1 VEGGNVHRPALIGRG
16 VPAGSAV
23 LLVLLFALCGG
34 ASATSSPPRHA
45 FPVTVKAANG
55 KVTIR
60 HRPRR
65 IVSLSPTATEDLFA
79 IGAGRQVVAVDEF
92 SDYPKQTPRT
102 KLSPYTPNVEAIA
115 GYRPDLVVVATDANN
130 VVRALGKLHVP
141 VLLDPAT
148 TNLAGAYTQIR
159 QLGAAT
165 GHRRAAGALVTKIR
179 KRIASLVASVP
190 KKNLSVYH
198 ELSPSHYSAT
208 SSTFIGSI
216 YRLFKLKN
224 IADRADSS
232 GSPYPQLSDEYIIS
246 ANPDLIVLADTTCCG
261 QNAGTV
267 KARPGW
273 SSITAVQRGAIVPVD
288 DSIAARWGPRIT
300 RFVAAIA
307 RALRS
312 TPS

>member
-1 VEGGNVHRPALIGRG
+1 MHRLARVGLGI
-16 VPAGSAV
+16 PAGAAFLVV
-23 LLVLLFALCGG
+23 LVFTLCGG
-34 ASATSSPPRHA
+34 ASATSKPARPL

-79 IGAGRQVVAVDEF
+79 IGAGRQVVAVDSF
-92 SDYPKQTPRT
+92 SDYPKRAPRT
-102 KLSPYTPNVEAIA
+102 KLDAYTPNVEAIA
-115 GYRPDLVVVATDANN
+115 GYRPDLVVVTTDANN
-130 VVRALGKLHVP
+130 VVSALGKLHIP
-141 VLLDPAT
+141 VLLDPAAK
-148 TNLAGAYTQIR
+148 NLAGAYTQIR

-165 GHRRAAGALVTKIR
+165 GHRKAAAALAVKIR
-179 KRIASLVASVP
+179 KRVAALVASVP

-198 ELSPSHYSAT
+198 ELSPSRYSAT

-224 IADRADSS
+224 IADGAAS
-232 GSPYPQLSDEYIIS
+232 GSTYPQLSDEYIIG

-273 SSITAVQRGAIVPVD
+273 SSITAVQRGAIVLVD

-300 RFVAAIA
+300 TFVATIA

-312 TPS
+312 TPR

>member
-1 VEGGNVHRPALIGRG
+1 VHRPALIGRG
-16 VPAGSAV
+16 VPAGLAS

-34 ASATSSPPRHA
+34 ASASSSPPRPA

-92 SDYPKQTPRT
+92 SDFPKQTPRT

-115 GYRPDLVVVATDANN
+115 GYRPDLVVVTGDAND

-141 VLLDPAT
+141 VLLDPAAA
-148 TNLAGAYTQIR
+148 NLAGAYAQIR

-165 GHRRAAGALVTKIR
+165 GHRKAAGALVTKIR
-179 KRIASLVASVP
+179 KRVASLVASVP

-198 ELSPSHYSAT
+198 ELSPSRYSAT

-224 IADRADSS
+224 IADGAAS
-232 GSPYPQLSDEYIIS
+232 GSTYPQLSDEYIIG

-261 QNAGTV
+261 QNAGTL

-273 SSITAVQRGAIVPVD
+273 TSITAVQRGAIVPVD

-300 RFVAAIA
+300 TFVATIA

-312 TPS
+312 TPR

>member
-1 VEGGNVHRPALIGRG
+1 VHRSAPLGLGI
-16 VPAGSAV
+16 PAGLAV
-23 LLVLLFALCGG
+23 LVFLVFTLCGG
-34 ASATSSPPRHA
+34 ASATSKPSHPL

-115 GYRPDLVVVATDANN
+115 GYRPDLVVVTTDAND

-141 VLLDPAT
+141 VLLDPAAK
-148 TNLAGAYTQIR
+148 NLAGAYTQIR

-165 GHRRAAGALVTKIR
+165 GHRRAAGTLVTKLR

-190 KKNLSVYH
+190 KRNLSVYH

-216 YRLFKLKN
+216 YRLFRLRN
-224 IADRADSS
+224 IADQASN
-232 GSPYPQLSDEYIIS
+232 GSDYPQLSDEYIIS

-267 KARPGW
+267 KARAGW

-300 RFVAAIA
+300 TFAAAIA

-312 TPS
+312 TPR